1 MTLAEK
7 IYNCFKKRDCFSLTE
22 AYEENIVKPRET
34 MRARI
39 YDNLVIR
46 FERIANGTTGQ
57 RIWRFHDSDVL
68 TRLHTGCAKNNN
80 VLERLNRELKRRSDV
95 IQVFPNKESVLR
107 HFGNWFYIQIRTWP
121 RSPAAKLNYSL
132 NHRTVYTM
140 LMLLFF

>member
-1 MTLAEK
+1 MLPHENIQLAEK

-57 RIWRFHDSDVL
+57 RI
-68 TRLHTGCAKNNN
+68 
-80 VLERLNRELKRRSDV
+80 
-95 IQVFPNKESVLR
+95 
-107 HFGNWFYIQIRTWP
+107 
-121 RSPAAKLNYSL
+121 
-132 NHRTVYTM
+132 
-140 LMLLFF
+140 

>member
-46 FERIANGTTGQ
+46 FERIIVVPLS
-57 RIWRFHDSDVL
+57 RPLI
-68 TRLHTGCAKNNN
+68 K
-80 VLERLNRELKRRSDV
+80 
-95 IQVFPNKESVLR
+95 
-107 HFGNWFYIQIRTWP
+107 QI
-121 RSPAAKLNYSL
+121 
-132 NHRTVYTM
+132 
-140 LMLLFF
+140 